1 MEVPM
6 SNEKEPEYIN
16 IPIPMRIPYAYDA
29 GLYVSGFLQEL
40 RDNERIYA
48 NKCPECGRFL
58 LPPRIMC
65 GRCSVRM
72 GEWIEQGHKGTLVSF
87 GVTIEPQLDVTTG
100 ENKEVPFNS
109 RNTTGWRGGDFAFL
123 GRDRSQ
129 QTGVRDACTSSL
141 QAQGGEA
148 GVDNRYSAFH
158 GNWEVKGV
166 EKWRR
171 N

>member
-1 MEVPM
+1 M

-29 GLYVSGFLQEL
+29 GLYVSGFLQEI

-100 ENKEVPFNS
+100 ENKEVPF
-109 RNTTGWRGGDFAFL
+109 TTAGIQLDGGAAILHFL
-123 GRDRSQ
+123 DETDPSKLELGMRVQAVFKPKEERQGLITDILHFTVIGR
-129 QTGVRDACTSSL
+129 
-141 QAQGGEA
+141 
-148 GVDNRYSAFH
+148 
-158 GNWEVKGV
+158 
-166 EKWRR
+166 
-171 N
+171 